1 MNLRLISQRV
11 RGMQDILPNESKKW
25 LALSNLLK
33 RESKVYGFKLIR
45 TPVLEHTEVFERSAG
60 STSDIVNKEMY
71 TFEDKGKR
79 SVTLRPEGTAG
90 VLRAVLENGLHQGPL
105 PIKLMYESSCY
116 RYEKPQVGRFRE
128 FFQFGLEIFG
138 TTSAI
143 ADAQLICLARTIIAK
158 LDLKNVY
165 LEINSIGC
173 KKCRMRYMDVLKKY
187 FESHTNELCDICIDR
202 LSRNPLR
209 IFDCKEHN
217 CKTVASS
224 APAIIDYLCEDCLN
238 YFNSLKNNLNE
249 MDVAYTINPRI
260 VRGLDYYSGSVFEFT
275 TVIDGV
281 SVAICGGGRYDGL
294 SELMSGVKLPA
305 VGLGFGMERL
315 LAVMDKQGIDIS
327 ESDKPAVYIA
337 AVDETSRLL
346 ACKLSHKLRDV
357 HVYAEFDISDKSLKS
372 QMKYA
377 NKMGAKYIIV
387 IGEDE
392 IKTKTA
398 ILKDMST
405 AKEHTISLDDRFLFD
420 FLSCKIEDFND

>member
-11 RGMQDILPNESKKW
+11 RGMQDILPSESKKW
-25 LALSNLLK
+25 MALSNLLK

-71 TFEDKGKR
+71 TFEDRGKR

-116 RYEKPQVGRFRE
+116 RYEKPQVGRLRE

-143 ADAQLICLARTIIAK
+143 ADSQLICLARTIISR
-158 LDLKNVY
+158 LGLRNIH

-173 KKCRMRYMDVLKKY
+173 KKCREKYVDAIKKY
-187 FESHTNELCDICIDR
+187 FKDHTDKLCDTCLDR

-209 IFDCKEHN
+209 IFDCKERD
-217 CKTVASS
+217 CRTIVDS
-224 APAIIDYLCEDCLN
+224 APTIIDYLCEDCFH
-238 YFNSLKNNLNE
+238 YFTSLKNNLNE
-249 MDVAYTINPRI
+249 MDVVYNINPRI
-260 VRGLDYYSGSVFEFT
+260 VRGLDYYTGSVFEFT

-281 SVAICGGGRYDGL
+281 NIAICGGGRYDGL

-327 ESDKPAVYIA
+327 EPDKPAVYIA
-337 AVDETSRLL
+337 AVDEESRSL
-346 ACKLSHKLRDV
+346 ACKLSEKLRDA
-357 HVYAEFDISDKSLKS
+357 HIYAEFDISDKSLKA
-372 QMKYA
+372 QMKHA
-377 NKMGAKYIIV
+377 DKMGAKYTIV

-392 IKTKTA
+392 IRTETA

-405 AKEHTISLDDRFLFD
+405 AKERRISLDDRFLFD
-420 FLSCKIEDFND
+420 FLSCKVEDFNG